1 MGEHELLLDPAIR
14 NWVLIPIVIIMFL
27 MGLLRNN
34 VTKMMRK
41 DTVPKREQIKIN
53 NQLMRCRRLRANGHF
68 LPPNAFYARKGFFCD
83 KEKGVLMVKQA
94 APDPMAMMNDPSV
107 MMNMMQ
113 GNFAMMVPQMV
124 MMGIVNYFFSGY
136 VIGKIPFP
144 LTPSFKGMLQRGV
157 NISSLDTS
165 YITSMSWYFLV
176 MSGMRGLFSLVLG
189 ANNDTDDTKI
199 MQQQMGMGA
208 AQPGQQPDMN
218 KIFKAEADNLQMID
232 HNCKF
237 LDASEERV
245 LKARAGGAARLKRD

>member
-34 VTKMMRK
+34 VTKMLRK
-41 DTVPKREQIKIN
+41 DTPPKREQIKIN

-83 KEKGVLMVKQA
+83 KEKGVLMVKQVPSPLLRLLLRPSTSSSAAASSATTTAAAAASRAVALHRRPRPSCPQPADEHSSPHAWRPATLRALLRACAPPSPRLFPPPPRQPTQLSPALTHPTTTPHAHPHQA

-124 MMGIVNYFFSGY
+124 MMGALGRARV
-136 VIGKIPFP
+136 
-144 LTPSFKGMLQRGV
+144 RGRAR
-157 NISSLDTS
+157 
-165 YITSMSWYFLV
+165 V
-176 MSGMRGLFSLVLG
+176 MG
-189 ANNDTDDTKI
+189 
-199 MQQQMGMGA
+199 
-208 AQPGQQPDMN
+208 
-218 KIFKAEADNLQMID
+218 
-232 HNCKF
+232 
-237 LDASEERV
+237 
-245 LKARAGGAARLKRD
+245 